1 MAFMVHVRN
10 YKVCSVLK
18 SLKICYNLIYNM
30 FRTLRHSTI
39 KNFYSTIPEFN
50 NNNYNNGGGGGEDPK
65 LFYILL
71 FSITIYSVNKL
82 LK

>member
-1 MAFMVHVRN
+1 
-10 YKVCSVLK
+10 
-18 SLKICYNLIYNM
+18 M